1 MEANLQF
8 YYTTPA
14 GQNKHLTALLAC
26 SCPDDSAKAGPCSS
40 SSVEVSLAEDCKQI
54 PDGEIRTGRCKISTS
69 NLENCIS
76 AIEAADWTTTP
87 TATGQISFDSECDAV
102 KDRGTFYQI
111 NVGYNLEQELFVTIG
126 GTDQLFKDTTPKEK
140 LYTCKKRKLRKN
152 NITHYCITV

>member
-40 SSVEVSLAEDCKQI
+40 SSVELSLAEDCKQI

-69 NLENCIS
+69 NLESCITTMHQT
-76 AIEAADWTTTP
+76 EWTTTP
-87 TATGQISFDSECDAV
+87 TAEGHISFDSECDAV
-102 KDRGTFYQI
+102 EDRGTFYQI
-111 NVGYNLEQELFVTIG
+111 TVEYNLEQELFVEIG
-126 GTDQLFKDTTPKEK
+126 GSDKTFTDKTPKEK
-140 LYTCKKRKLRKN
+140 LYTCKKRKLNKSLH
-152 NITHYCITV
+152 TGY